1 MQKCSPAGGLSR
13 EITGKAIPFAVGVE
27 DQGEIGGPQTA
38 HPLSCELVWATRPHS
53 PPLETILA
61 ELLLMFSQLP
71 AAGAPTLSK
80 DGLGPNQ
87 GKNLQRVERI

>member
-1 MQKCSPAGGLSR
+1 MSFSGLWAS
-13 EITGKAIPFAVGVE
+13 
-27 DQGEIGGPQTA
+27 
-38 HPLSCELVWATRPHS
+38 LSAFGNH
-53 PPLETILA
+53 LA

-87 GKNLQRVERI
+87 GKDSPAGREDIGGMSPLDKSLHVTKQEFLLQ

>member
-1 MQKCSPAGGLSR
+1 MSR
-13 EITGKAIPFAVGVE
+13 EITGKAIPSPAGVE
-27 DQGEIGGPQTA
+27 DQGETGGPQTA
-38 HPLSCELVWATRPHS
+38 HPLSCELFWAMRPHS

-80 DGLGPNQ
+80 DGLGPN
-87 GKNLQRVERI
+87 